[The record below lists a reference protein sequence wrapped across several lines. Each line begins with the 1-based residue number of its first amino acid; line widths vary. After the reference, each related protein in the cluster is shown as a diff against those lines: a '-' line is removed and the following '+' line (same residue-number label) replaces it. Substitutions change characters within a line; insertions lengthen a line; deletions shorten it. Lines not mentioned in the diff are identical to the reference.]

1 MTAVRNNAPR
11 PEHAWYR
18 QPVAWLGALVFA
30 ALLAGCVWTVL
41 IATRYTDIPTHGDT
55 PTLLGVP
62 LPPTATSDAEQ
73 P

>member
-1 MTAVRNNAPR
+1 MRTDIGQRDS
-11 PEHAWYR
+11 AWYR
-18 QPVAWLGALVFA
+18 QPVAWLGALVFMS
-30 ALLAGCVWTVL
+30 LLAGCVWTIV

-62 LPPTATSDAEQ
+62 MPQATTVGTED